1 MSTKGIFKSA
11 IWRAWLFGSGIFRGG
26 GATVVTPGTVVER
39 YDLIGTS
46 TARITLTGADATRLS
61 LVGTD
66 SQRITLEGT
75 R

>member
-1 MSTKGIFKSA
+1 MAGFRDILGVVLHWWSA
-11 IWRAWLFGSGIFRGG
+11 P
-26 GATVVTPGTVVER
+26 VTPGTVVER

-46 TARITLTGADATRLS
+46 TARITLAGTDATRLS

>member
-1 MSTKGIFKSA
+1 MKLSSILQIFWPFSGG
-11 IWRAWLFGSGIFRGG
+11 FGTRP
-26 GATVVTPGTVVER
+26 PGTVVER

-46 TARITLTGADATRLS
+46 TARISLTGTDATRLS

-66 SQRITLEGT
+66 TTRITLEGT

>member
-11 IWRAWLFGSGIFRGG
+11 IWRAWLFGAGIFRGG
-26 GATVVTPGTVVER
+26 GLTSSTVVER
-39 YDLIGTS
+39 YELIGTS
-46 TARITLTGADATRLS
+46 TARITLAGTDTARLS

-66 SQRITLEGT
+66 SKRITLEGT